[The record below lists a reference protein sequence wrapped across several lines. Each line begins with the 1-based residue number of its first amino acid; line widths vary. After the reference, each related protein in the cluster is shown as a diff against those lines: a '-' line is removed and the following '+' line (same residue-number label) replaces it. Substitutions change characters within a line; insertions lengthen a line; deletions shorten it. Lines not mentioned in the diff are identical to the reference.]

1 MLANNWLPYLG
12 DLHRLLEPHLAG
24 AILVLV
30 SVLCGLM
37 IGQERESKDKP
48 AGLRTVTLICV
59 GSTIFTLASILIAGG
74 TGVADPGRIAAQVV
88 TGIGFLGA
96 GAIIREHG
104 TVVGLTTA
112 ATIWAVSAIGVVIGA
127 GYAAGGIALSIVV
140 LVTLRGAQ
148 IIEQW
153 TAGPCRHASYT
164 VRYRAAGGK
173 THLKVLRMLDGFR
186 VPDANWSVSQEG
198 EFETMHIRCCT
209 AHRGHRAVLT
219 ALADLPDVVDIRP
232 AGAGDA
238 GRAHADDGGAGP
250 CV

>member
-1 MLANNWLPYLG
+1 MDRFVIYLG
-12 DLHRLLEPHLAG
+12 DLHKLFEPHWAG
-24 AILVLV
+24 SILVLV

-37 IGQERESKDKP
+37 IGQERESKNKP

-74 TGVADPGRIAAQVV
+74 KGVADPGRIAAQVV

-96 GAIIREHG
+96 GAIIQERG

-127 GYAAGGIALSIVV
+127 GYAAGGIALAVVV

-148 IIEQW
+148 IIELW
-153 TAGPCRHASYT
+153 TAGPCRHASYA
-164 VRYRAAGGK
+164 VRYRVADGK
-173 THLKVLRMLDGFR
+173 ARLKVLRILDGFH

-209 AHRGHRAVLT
+209 AHRNHRAVLSE
-219 ALADLPDVVDIRP
+219 LADLPEVVDIGL

-238 GRAHADDGGAGP
+238 VRTHASAGSAGP
-250 CV
+250 GA

>member
-1 MLANNWLPYLG
+1 MCVNDCLPYIG
-12 DLHRLLEPHLAG
+12 DLHKVLEPHWAG

-37 IGQERESKDKP
+37 IGQERESKSKP

-74 TGVADPGRIAAQVV
+74 RTVADPARIAAQVV

-96 GAIIREHG
+96 GAIIRDRG
-104 TVVGLTTA
+104 QVVGLTTA

-127 GYAAGGIALSIVV
+127 GYAVGGIALAAVV

-153 TAGPCRHASYT
+153 TVGPCRQASYT
-164 VRYRAAGGK
+164 VRYRSASGK
-173 THLKVLRMLDGFR
+173 TYLKVLRILDAFH

-209 AHRGHRAVLT
+209 AHRSHRAVL
-219 ALADLPDVVDIRP
+219 AELADLPEVVDISP
-232 AGAGDA
+232 AGAGDG
-238 GRAHADDGGAGP
+238 GRAHATGGDAGP
-250 CV
+250 CA

>member
-1 MLANNWLPYLG
+1 MDRFMIYLG
-12 DLHRLLEPHLAG
+12 DLHKLFEPHWAG

-37 IGQERESKDKP
+37 IGQERESKNKP

-74 TGVADPGRIAAQVV
+74 RAVADPARIAAQVV

-96 GAIIREHG
+96 GAIIRDRG
-104 TVVGLTTA
+104 QVVGLTTA

-127 GYAAGGIALSIVV
+127 GYAVGGIALAAVV

-153 TAGPCRHASYT
+153 TAGPCRQASYT
-164 VRYRAAGGK
+164 VRYRSASGK
-173 THLKVLRMLDGFR
+173 THLKVLRILDVFH
-186 VPDANWSVSQEG
+186 VPDANWSVSQQG

-219 ALADLPDVVDIRP
+219 ELADLPEVVDISP

-238 GRAHADDGGAGP
+238 GRTPATGGGAGP
-250 CV
+250 CA